1 MCQEHGP
8 EEITETLDEIPDE
21 EDLIAPV
28 KTFRRR
34 MVIRYVSQLPPD
46 TVVEI
51 QKVATTIAALEN
63 DIPIHEVAT
72 SEYSRAYSGIA
83 ERDTKRLSILGVLD
97 KPDKSSV
104 TRGERFDFYA
114 AMLDDLDEFL
124 FNQSERRQVDF

>member
-1 MCQEHGP
+1 MSQEQEHRST
-8 EEITETLDEIPDE
+8 EITETLEEIPDE
-21 EDLIAPV
+21 EDLFAPV

-34 MVIRYVSQLPPD
+34 MVIRYLSHIPPD
-46 TVVEI
+46 AVIDISE
-51 QKVATTIAALEN
+51 VATSVAALEN
-63 DIPIHEVAT
+63 DIPLHEVAT

-104 TRGERFDFYA
+104 TRGEQFDFYA

-124 FNQSERRQVDF
+124 YSQS